1 MPLMPLKG
9 VWGTSPSN
17 AAPEVCDNSRMTT
30 VGDIAG
36 HIGTPLTGN
45 ATKVLL
51 LGAGELGKQLVIAF
65 QNLGLEVHAVDRY
78 AGAPAQQLAHFSYI
92 ADIRA
97 PHKVWEL
104 TERIKPDYV
113 VPEVETVAVEA
124 LKRIEEFGTTV
135 VPTARACELT
145 QCRESVR
152 EVAESIGLPVTAYRF
167 AESAEELKEAVG
179 ELGLPCIVKPDITTS
194 GKGHVLL
201 KEEEDVEEA
210 WAMVR
215 HVSSDN
221 KRVVVERFVD
231 FDYEVTLLAVRSID
245 PATGKMA
252 TWFSEPIGHRHENGD
267 LVESWQPMAM
277 SEDALANARSVA
289 ARISNELGGRGVYGV
304 ELFVAGDEV
313 YFSSVSPRPLDT
325 AMLTGYTQRF
335 SEFELHVRAI
345 LGFPIDVTMV
355 SPGAAVILHAD
366 AELDD
371 VSFSGLD
378 TALSYEETDVR
389 LFGKPWAY
397 AGRRMGM
404 VATTAEDVETARDR
418 AALAAGKITVGPN
431 ADKTVHGDS
440 QPVEPTAN
448 AVSDIELIEVPE
460 PVVDVDPKLIRST
473 DD

>member
-1 MPLMPLKG
+1 
-9 VWGTSPSN
+9 
-17 AAPEVCDNSRMTT
+17 MTT

-92 ADIRA
+92 ADIRD

-135 VPTARACELT
+135 VPSARACELT

-431 ADKTVHGDS
+431 ADRTVHGDS

-448 AVSDIELIEVPE
+448 AASDIELIEVPE

>member
-1 MPLMPLKG
+1 
-9 VWGTSPSN
+9 
-17 AAPEVCDNSRMTT
+17 MTT
-30 VGDIAG
+30 AGDNAG
-36 HIGTPLTGN
+36 RIGTPLTAT

-51 LGAGELGKQLVIAF
+51 LGAGELGKQLAMAF

-92 ADIRA
+92 ADIRD
-97 PHKVWEL
+97 PQKVWEL

-113 VPEVETVAVEA
+113 VPEVETVAIEA
-124 LKRIEEFGTTV
+124 LERVEEELGATV
-135 VPTARACELT
+135 VPSARACALT
-145 QCRESVR
+145 QSRESVR
-152 EVAESIGLPVTAYRF
+152 GVAESIGLPVSGYRF
-167 AESAEELKEAVG
+167 AESPEELQQAVE

-210 WAMVR
+210 WSMVR

-252 TWFSEPIGHRHENGD
+252 TWFSEPIGHRHEKGD

-304 ELFVAGDEV
+304 ELFVAGDDV

-325 AMLTGYTQRF
+325 AMLTDYTQRF
-335 SEFELHVRAI
+335 SEFDLHVRAM
-345 LGFPIDVTMV
+345 LGLPIDVTLV

-371 VSFSGLD
+371 VSYSGLD
-378 TALSYEETDVR
+378 AAMAYEETDVR

-397 AGRRMGM
+397 SGRRMGM

-418 AALAAGKITVGPN
+418 AALAASKITVGPSHSEF
-431 ADKTVHGDS
+431 AQGTSETLSPDDT
-440 QPVEPTAN
+440 PAT
-448 AVSDIELIEVPE
+448 DIDVIEVAE
-460 PVVDVDPKLIRST
+460 PVVDVDPKLTRSA

>member
-1 MPLMPLKG
+1 
-9 VWGTSPSN
+9 
-17 AAPEVCDNSRMTT
+17 MTT

-36 HIGTPLTGN
+36 QIGTPLTGS

-92 ADIRA
+92 ADIRD
-97 PHKVWEL
+97 PQKVWEL

-124 LKRIEEFGTTV
+124 LKRIEEEVGATV

-145 QCRESVR
+145 QSRESVR

-167 AESAEELKEAVG
+167 AETAEELQEAVG

-201 KEEEDVEEA
+201 KEEEEIEET

-215 HVSSDN
+215 HVSTDH

-304 ELFVAGDEV
+304 ELLVAGDEV

-335 SEFELHVRAI
+335 SEFELHVRAM
-345 LGFPIDVTMV
+345 LGFPIDVTLV

-371 VSFSGLD
+371 VSYSGLD
-378 TALSYEETDVR
+378 AAMAYEETDVR

-418 AALAAGKITVGPN
+418 AALAAAKITVAPGSSSG
-431 ADKTVHGDS
+431 ADQVDA
-440 QPVEPTAN
+440 QPVTPAGSP
-448 AVSDIELIEVPE
+448 VSDIEVIEVPE
-460 PVVDVDPKLIRST
+460 PVVDVDPKLTRSA

>member
-1 MPLMPLKG
+1 
-9 VWGTSPSN
+9 
-17 AAPEVCDNSRMTT
+17 MTT

-92 ADIRA
+92 ADIRD

-371 VSFSGLD
+371 VSFTGLD
-378 TALSYEETDVR
+378 VALSYEETDVR

-431 ADKTVHGDS
+431 ADRTVHGDS

-448 AVSDIELIEVPE
+448 AASDIELIEVPE

>member
-92 ADIRA
+92 ADIRD

-371 VSFSGLD
+371 VSFTGLD
-378 TALSYEETDVR
+378 VALSYEETDVR

-431 ADKTVHGDS
+431 ADRTVHGDS

-448 AVSDIELIEVPE
+448 AASDIELIEVPE

>member
-1 MPLMPLKG
+1 
-9 VWGTSPSN
+9 
-17 AAPEVCDNSRMTT
+17 MTT

-92 ADIRA
+92 ADIRD

-252 TWFSEPIGHRHENGD
+252 TWFSEPIGHRHEHGD

-366 AELDD
+366 TELDD

-431 ADKTVHGDS
+431 ADRTVHGDS

-448 AVSDIELIEVPE
+448 AASDIELIEVPE

>member
-1 MPLMPLKG
+1 
-9 VWGTSPSN
+9 
-17 AAPEVCDNSRMTT
+17 MTT

-92 ADIRA
+92 ADIRD

-167 AESAEELKEAVG
+167 AESAEQLQEAVG

-277 SEDALANARSVA
+277 SKDALANARSVA

-371 VSFSGLD
+371 VSFTGLD

-431 ADKTVHGDS
+431 TDKTVHGDS
-440 QPVEPTAN
+440 QPVEPTPN
-448 AVSDIELIEVPE
+448 AVSDIEVIEVPE
-460 PVVDVDPKLIRST
+460 PVVDVDPKLTRSA

>member
-1 MPLMPLKG
+1 MELNDEI
-9 VWGTSPSN
+9 S
-17 AAPEVCDNSRMTT
+17 
-30 VGDIAG
+30 G

-92 ADIRA
+92 ADIRD

-113 VPEVETVAVEA
+113 VPEVETVAVET

-135 VPTARACELT
+135 VPSARACELT

-167 AESAEELKEAVG
+167 AESAEELQEAVG

-201 KEEEDVEEA
+201 KDEEDVVEA

-215 HVSSDN
+215 HVSTDH

-335 SEFELHVRAI
+335 SEFELHVRAM
-345 LGFPIDVTMV
+345 LGFPIDVTLV

-371 VSFSGLD
+371 VSYSGLD
-378 TALSYEETDVR
+378 AALAYEETDVR

-404 VATTAEDVETARDR
+404 VTTTAEDVETARDR
-418 AALAAGKITVGPN
+418 AALAAGKIAVGPT
-431 ADKTVHGDS
+431 ADRTVHGDS
-440 QPVEPTAN
+440 QPVTPSNTA
-448 AVSDIELIEVPE
+448 ATDIEVIEVPE
-460 PVVDVDPKLIRST
+460 PVVDVDPKLIRSA

>member
-1 MPLMPLKG
+1 
-9 VWGTSPSN
+9 
-17 AAPEVCDNSRMTT
+17 MTT

-92 ADIRA
+92 ADIRD

-167 AESAEELKEAVG
+167 AESAEELQEAVG

-252 TWFSEPIGHRHENGD
+252 TWFSEPIGHRHEHGD

-371 VSFSGLD
+371 VSFTGLD

-431 ADKTVHGDS
+431 TDKTVHGDS
-440 QPVEPTAN
+440 QPVEPTPN
-448 AVSDIELIEVPE
+448 AVSDIEVIEVPE
-460 PVVDVDPKLIRST
+460 PVVDVDPKLTRSA